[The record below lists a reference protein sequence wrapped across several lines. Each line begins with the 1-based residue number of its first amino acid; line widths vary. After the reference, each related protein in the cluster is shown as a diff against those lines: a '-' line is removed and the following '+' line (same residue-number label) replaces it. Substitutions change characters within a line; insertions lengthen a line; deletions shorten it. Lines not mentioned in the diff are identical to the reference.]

1 MINFVKMSISI
12 EFFLIG
18 HFLTNFDL
26 IFTYLDNLNY
36 NFITYVNN
44 LYYSQILLI
53 E

>member
-1 MINFVKMSISI
+1 MKNILFSISI

-18 HFLTNFDL
+18 HFLTNFNL
-26 IFTYLDNLNY
+26 IVTFLDNLNY
-36 NFITYVNN
+36 SFITYVNN